1 MPQSGAFG
9 FRTALSYERENMIIA
24 VSGALSSSV
33 EKFIYCKV
41 ENNIIR
47 EQESVFTPPGGR
59 AALLKQFIG
68 LEIDLLIA
76 GALPED
82 LENDLREAG
91 IAVISNINGVPE
103 QILKQYLAGTL
114 NF

>member
-1 MPQSGAFG
+1 
-9 FRTALSYERENMIIA
+9 MIIA
-24 VSGALSSSV
+24 VSGALSESV

-47 EQESVFTPPGGR
+47 EQESVFTPPGR
-59 AALLKQFIG
+59 DALLKQFIG

-76 GALPED
+76 GALPEE

-91 IAVISNINGVPE
+91 IAVISNIDGVPE
-103 QILKQYLAGTL
+103 VILKQYLDGTL

>member
-1 MPQSGAFG
+1 MV
-9 FRTALSYERENMIIA
+9 IA
-24 VSGALSSSV
+24 VSGPLSNDV

-41 ENNIIR
+41 EKNIIR

-59 AALLKQFIG
+59 PALIKQFLG

-76 GALPED
+76 GKISED
-82 LENDLREAG
+82 LEADLREAG
-91 IAVISNINGVPE
+91 IAVISNIDGIPE
-103 QILKQYLAGTL
+103 QILKQYLDGTL

>member
-1 MPQSGAFG
+1 M
-9 FRTALSYERENMIIA
+9 TIA
-24 VSGALSSSV
+24 VAGNLSDSV
-33 EKFIYCKV
+33 EKFIYCKM

-59 AALLKQFIG
+59 ADLIQQFIG

-76 GALPED
+76 ASLSQELED
-82 LENDLREAG
+82 DLREAG
-91 IAVISNINGVPE
+91 VAVINNIHGHPE
-103 QILKQYLAGTL
+103 QILKQYLDGTL

>member
-1 MPQSGAFG
+1 MV
-9 FRTALSYERENMIIA
+9 IA
-24 VSGALSSSV
+24 VSGPLSRDV

-41 ENNIIR
+41 EKDIIR

-59 AALLKQFIG
+59 AAMIKQFIG

-76 GALPED
+76 GKISEE

-103 QILKQYLAGTL
+103 QILKQYLDGTL

>member
-1 MPQSGAFG
+1 
-9 FRTALSYERENMIIA
+9 MIIA
-24 VSGALSSSV
+24 VSGALNESV

-76 GALPED
+76 GKLSGD

-91 IAVISNINGVPE
+91 IAVISNIDGVPE
-103 QILKQYLAGTL
+103 QILKQYLDGTL

>member
-1 MPQSGAFG
+1 MV
-9 FRTALSYERENMIIA
+9 IA
-24 VSGALSSSV
+24 VSGPLSEDV

-41 ENNIIR
+41 EKDIIR

-59 AALLKQFIG
+59 AALIKQFIG

-76 GALPED
+76 GKISED

-91 IAVISNINGVPE
+91 IAVISNISGVPE
-103 QILKQYLAGTL
+103 QILKQYLDGTL